1 MDLVGESGLHDGS
14 FHVPFTET
22 DVQSFSLF
30 VLKEIGA
37 ELYQLACF
45 IVIHDYASLL
55 TMTMDVVKGR
65 CLLSATFGPVL
76 LRVKL
81 QEIKMFLPPPQKKI
95 IQNKVSILVN
105 KKKNGLHNKYCPV
118 KS

>member
-81 QEIKMFLPPPQKKI
+81 QKIKMFLPPPKKKSFGI
-95 IQNKVSILVN
+95 KSAYLLTR
-105 KKKNGLHNKYCPV
+105 KKNGLHNKYCPV